1 MMTGRVIRL
10 DDLTVYPSA
19 AGAAAAIGANRSS
32 VIRAIREGRACKGV
46 HFAAMPSKLDC
57 FDVSSD
63 VVRMWCAGELLRRSG
78 MDVAVGASEWTD
90 GAVDRLIKY
99 GEI

>member
-1 MMTGRVIRL
+1 MMGRVIRL
-10 DDLTVYPSA
+10 DDMTVYPSA

-46 HFAAMPSKLDC
+46 HLAALPAKLDG

-63 VVRMWCAGELLRRSG
+63 VVRMWCAGEVLRRSG
-78 MDVAVGASEWTD
+78 VDVAMGAAEWAD
-90 GAVDRLIKY
+90 GKVDRMIKY
-99 GEI
+99 GEE